1 MYSYKSATW
10 TPRVSFPHWATE
22 HCHNCMQARNSSK
35 APPVRS
41 GIPCL
46 RMLGFCFGFHFSFRI
61 WSRAHYVIGMWSLTA
76 GWHFWAMTSASA
88 ASSSTYQWCS
98 THLVEA
104 EIKQVGAKADAK
116 QQLMI
121 KEQKLN
127 SLALYLLIS
136 FSVLVFKCQ
145 CFLYK

>member
-10 TPRVSFPHWATE
+10 TPGPLSHTGQLNT
-22 HCHNCMQARNSSK
+22 HYCMQARNSNK

-46 RMLGFCFGFHFSFRI
+46 RMLGFCFGFHFSFHI

-76 GWHFWAMTSASA
+76 GRHFWAMTSASA
-88 ASSSTYQWCS
+88 ASSSTYQWCN
-98 THLVEA
+98 TLLIETEV
-104 EIKQVGAKADAK
+104 KQAGAKAEAK

-127 SLALYLLIS
+127 SLVLYLLIS